1 MRGFESK
8 IDHDFSN
15 HGSLYCAILKALCYF
30 KATRAHQTSGSH
42 FFLEM
47 FKTRFSRSSKCSKS
61 TWDLLEQP
69 VELTQILATEIIAAH
84 SWYSYVVTIVGYYY
98 AVIIEGFLLIH
109 DGGPYHIE
117 TSPFICPENQW
128 TGFCMIATFIMKELV
143 LWNSTSRACYKLIV
157 QLKLA
162 VHQCEL
168 FFINDRNMADNTVE
182 SHLFCVECKIKSK
195 KIDPK
200 TL

>member
-1 MRGFESK
+1 MFK
-8 IDHDFSN
+8 INMKF
-15 HGSLYCAILKALCYF
+15 
-30 KATRAHQTSGSH
+30 TRAACWINSNISNRDNSST
-42 FFLEM
+42 FMIFLCCHYC
-47 FKTRFSRSSKCSKS
+47 R
-61 TWDLLEQP
+61 LL
-69 VELTQILATEIIAAH
+69 LCRNY
-84 SWYSYVVTIVGYYY
+84 WR
-98 AVIIEGFLLIH
+98 FLLIH

-157 QLKLA
+157 QLQLA